1 MNIQENIQL
10 SFQALRGQL
19 LRTILTALIIAI
31 GIMALVG
38 ILTAIDA
45 IKDSINSNFSSMGAN
60 TFTIRNR
67 STSIHVGKAGK
78 RPKKHKEISYQE
90 AVEFK
95 NKLNFPAS
103 VSISA
108 MASQSAVVKYNSVK
122 TNPNM
127 SVFGG
132 DENYIYVSGYTL
144 ENGRNFSNNEIEYGD
159 HVVLIG
165 SEVSN
170 TLFPKEN
177 PLEKIIAI
185 GNTKY
190 KVVGVL
196 QKKGSSFGF
205 GGDRICILPLLN
217 VKRYFM
223 EPGKSYTIS
232 VMVDNIQSLET
243 AIGEATGTL
252 RNIRKIPLKEEAN
265 FEITKSDSL
274 ANILIGNIQY
284 VTIAA
289 TLIGF
294 ITLFGAAIGLMNI
307 MLVSVTERTREIGI
321 RKAIGATSSD
331 IKRQFLT
338 EAIVICQLGG
348 ILGIILGIVIGNLVS
363 LLIGAGFVIPWLW
376 ILAGIALCFIVGL
389 VSGAY
394 PAAKASRL
402 DPIEAL
408 RYE

>member
-1 MNIQENIQL
+1 
-10 SFQALRGQL
+10 
-19 LRTILTALIIAI
+19 
-31 GIMALVG
+31 
-38 ILTAIDA
+38 
-45 IKDSINSNFSSMGAN
+45 MGAN
-60 TFTIRNR
+60 TFTIRNKS
-67 STSIHVGKAGK
+67 STIQIGKAGK
-78 RPKKHKEISYQE
+78 RPKKHKEISYRE
-90 AVEFK
+90 AIEFK
-95 NKLNFPAS
+95 NRFHFPAN

-108 MASQSAVVKYNSVK
+108 MASQGAVLKYNSLK

-132 DENYIYVSGYTL
+132 DENYVYVSGYTL
-144 ENGRNFSNNEIEYGD
+144 ENGRNFSVGDIQYGN
-159 HVVLIG
+159 HVVIIG
-165 SEVSN
+165 TEVRA
-170 TLFPKEN
+170 TLFPTEN
-177 PLEKIIAI
+177 PLDKIISI

-190 KVVGVL
+190 KIIGVL

-217 VKRYFM
+217 VKQFFLK
-223 EPGKSYTIS
+223 PDQSFTIS
-232 VMVDNIQSLET
+232 VMVDNVQSIET
-243 AIGEATGTL
+243 AIGEATGIL
-252 RNIRKIPLKEEAN
+252 RNIRKLPLKEDNN
-265 FEITKSDSL
+265 FEVTKSDSL
-274 ANILIGNIQY
+274 ANILIGNIEY

-321 RKAIGATSSD
+321 RKAIGATSTD

-348 ILGIILGIVIGNLVS
+348 ILGIVLGILIGNVVS
-363 LLIGAGFVIPWLW
+363 LFIGAGFVIPWLW
-376 ILAGIALCFIVGL
+376 ILAGIALCFLVGL
-389 VSGAY
+389 ISGSY
-394 PAAKASRL
+394 PAGKASRL